1 METARYLA
9 LCAAVVALAGW
20 ALVLLWGAV
29 LPLVREHRAV
39 RTTLR
44 EKAPPE
50 LQDRAAVVVARVC
63 ARADVPAPPTRVVT
77 FLGSAPSRGP
87 GVLGSRGL
95 AETRWAPRREPSIV
109 FAAPALT
116 AIDESMLEALVA
128 HEVAHVLK
136 YRTGSARAADYAVLA
151 AVAVLGAALLAATAV
166 TWSTSWAALMP
177 LTACVAIFIPL
188 AVWMAHRRRE
198 ELDADRYAIR
208 LTGDLDAAT
217 ALLRYQDQHL
227 ARPLSDGTWSRAL
240 ATINRRLMATHPETS
255 MRVAAMTD
263 ALGRGPS

>member
-1 METARYLA
+1 MT
-9 LCAAVVALAGW
+9 
-20 ALVLLWGAV
+20 
-29 LPLVREHRAV
+29 
-39 RTTLR
+39 
-44 EKAPPE
+44 
-50 LQDRAAVVVARVC
+50 RVY
-63 ARADVPAPPTRVVT
+63 ARADVPTPPTRVLT

-177 LTACVAIFIPL
+177 LTACVAISIPL

-198 ELDADRYAIR
+198 ELDADRYAIGSPAT
-208 LTGDLDAAT
+208 LTQPRRCCATRTSTSRGRCRAAT
-217 ALLRYQDQHL
+217 GHGPW
-227 ARPLSDGTWSRAL
+227 RPSTAGSWPRTPR
-240 ATINRRLMATHPETS
+240 P
-255 MRVAAMTD
+255 
-263 ALGRGPS
+263 PSASQR